1 MKKFLQDHSYNM
13 VKMFLNQIAI
23 AMFGFSLAIATA
35 KAQNVALRNATSVCA
50 VLFYLFLLYS
60 MTWEIGFSD
69 KVSVEIGKK
78 RSMPLKGAM
87 ISLCANV
94 INFLLAIFITLAQ
107 LLPQS
112 FFSSVG
118 AVASTI
124 AILTEGMYM
133 GLLTNHFLGNALNSY
148 WWVYFLLP
156 IPAILT
162 CGVAYQMGI
171 HDFKLSALFK
181 SSPNVPKDGAKK

>member
-35 KAQNVALRNATSVCA
+35 KAQNVALRNVTSVCA
-50 VLFYLFLLYS
+50 ILFYLFLLYT

-69 KVSVEIGKK
+69 KVSVESGKK
-78 RSMPLKGAM
+78 KSMPLKGAL
-87 ISLCANV
+87 ISVCANV
-94 INFLLAIFITLAQ
+94 LNFLLAIFIMLAQ

-112 FFSSVG
+112 FISSLG
-118 AVASTI
+118 AVSSTVALLI
-124 AILTEGMYM
+124 EGMYM
-133 GLLTNHFLGNALNSY
+133 GLLTNTFLGAALNSY
-148 WWVYFLLP
+148 WWIYFLLP

-162 CGVAYQMGI
+162 CALAYQMGI
-171 HDFKLSALFK
+171 HDFKLTALLKGQPSA
-181 SSPNVPKDGAKK
+181 PKGKK

>member
-35 KAQNVALRNATSVCA
+35 KAQNVALRNVTSVCA
-50 VLFYLFLLYS
+50 ILFYLFLLYT
-60 MTWEIGFSD
+60 MTWEIGFAD
-69 KVSVEIGKK
+69 KVSVESGKK
-78 RSMPLKGAM
+78 KATPLKGAQ
-87 ISLCANV
+87 ISLCANSL
-94 INFLLAIFITLAQ
+94 NFLLAIFIMLAQ

-112 FFSSVG
+112 FFSSIG
-118 AVASTI
+118 AVSSTVALLI
-124 AILTEGMYM
+124 EGMYM
-133 GLLTNHFLGNALNSY
+133 GLLTNTFLGAALNSY

-162 CGVAYQMGI
+162 CGLAYQMGI
-171 HDFKLSALFK
+171 RDYKLSVLFK
-181 SSPNVPKDGAKK
+181 GQPSAPKGKK

>member
-50 VLFYLFLLYS
+50 ILFYLFLLYS

-69 KVSVEIGKK
+69 KVSVESGKK
-78 RSMPLKGAM
+78 RSMPLKGAL

-94 INFLLAIFITLAQ
+94 INFLLAILIMLAQ

-112 FFSSVG
+112 FLSSIG
-118 AVASTI
+118 AVSSTI

-133 GLLTNHFLGNALNSY
+133 GLLTNHFLGAALNSY

-162 CGVAYQMGI
+162 CAVAYQMGI
-171 HDFKLSALFK
+171 HDFKISALFRAA
-181 SSPNVPKDGAKK
+181 PNVPKGGAKK